1 MEYKI
6 TIHEKGKTRV
16 RSINIERVPYKVF
29 KIAQRL
35 ERLVNETQ
43 AAQVEYIELTKEIQ
57 SLRKDKPAGWKETA
71 TEKQSRVDQIKDQV
85 FSVEDAGFF
94 EERFEAIRLVL
105 EANDIREG
113 DELLSVK
120 TWEEK
125 MDYSDPMAFITFAL
139 QKDQD
144 KKKLL
149 TDALASTLGA

>member
-43 AAQVEYIELTKEIQ
+43 AAQIEYIELTKEIQ
-57 SLRKDKPAGWKETA
+57 GLRKDKPVGWKETTA
-71 TEKQSRVDQIKDQV
+71 EKQSRVDQIKDQV

>member
-6 TIHEKGKTRV
+6 TIYEKGKARA

-35 ERLVNETQ
+35 ERLVYETQ
-43 AAQVEYIELTKEIQ
+43 AAQIEYIELTKDIAG
-57 SLRKDKPAGWKETA
+57 LRKDKPSGWKETLA
-71 TEKQSRVDQIKDQV
+71 EKQARVDQIKDQV

-94 EERFEAIRLVL
+94 EERFEAIKLVL

-113 DELLSVK
+113 DELLSMK

>member
-6 TIHEKGKTRV
+6 SICERGKKRV

-43 AAQVEYIELTKEIQ
+43 AAQVEYMDVTKEV
-57 SLRKDKPAGWKETA
+57 LALKKDKPSGWKELLA
-71 TEKQSRVDQIKDQV
+71 EKQARLDQIKDQV
-85 FSVEDAGFF
+85 FAVEDAGFF
-94 EERFEAIRLVL
+94 VERFEAIKLVL
-105 EANDIREG
+105 EANDIRDG
-113 DELLSVK
+113 DELLDIK

>member
-57 SLRKDKPAGWKETA
+57 SLRKDKPAGWKETSA
-71 TEKQSRVDQIKDQV
+71 EKQVRVDQIKDQV

>member
-6 TIHEKGKTRV
+6 TIHEKGKARV

-43 AAQVEYIELTKEIQ
+43 AAQIEYIELTKEITALKK
-57 SLRKDKPAGWKETA
+57 SKPSEWKETIS
-71 TEKQSRVDQIKDQV
+71 EKQARIDQIKEQV

-94 EERFEAIRLVL
+94 AERFEAIRLVL

-113 DELLSVK
+113 DELLNVK

>member
-57 SLRKDKPAGWKETA
+57 GLRKDKPAGWKET
-71 TEKQSRVDQIKDQV
+71 TSEKQSRVDQIKDQV

>member
-6 TIHEKGKTRV
+6 TIHEKGKARS

-43 AAQVEYIELTKEIQ
+43 AAQIEYIELTKDIAG
-57 SLRKDKPAGWKETA
+57 LRKDKPSGWKETLA
-71 TEKQSRVDQIKDQV
+71 EKQARVDQIKDQV

-94 EERFEAIRLVL
+94 EERFEAIKLVL

-113 DELLSVK
+113 DELLSMK

>member
-43 AAQVEYIELTKEIQ
+43 AAQIEYIELTKEIQ
-57 SLRKDKPAGWKETA
+57 SLRKDKPAGWKETTA
-71 TEKQSRVDQIKDQV
+71 EKQSRVDQIKDQV